1 LRDKGFIIRTPCVKS
16 LFCNESVE
24 LMPTYRRILL
34 KLSGEALASEN
45 NNIDPLTL
53 NKVVSIVRSALDQG
67 VEVAIVIGGGN
78 IFRGA
83 NLAQAGMNR
92 VTGDHIGMLATVMN
106 ALAISDAFER
116 QQISTIVM
124 SGFPIGGGVCEPVD
138 HKKAKAA
145 LSNGQVVIFSAG
157 TGNPCFT
164 TDTGAA
170 LRAIEVEADVVFKA
184 TKVDGIYCSDP
195 TTNPNAI
202 KYNSLSF
209 NEAIE
214 KNLAVMDT
222 AAFALCREH
231 NINICVFSMLDDTN
245 TLSHILNGHS
255 VGTTVS
261 QSGDLS

>member
-1 LRDKGFIIRTPCVKS
+1 
-16 LFCNESVE
+16 
-24 LMPTYRRILL
+24 MPTYRRILL

>member
-1 LRDKGFIIRTPCVKS
+1 
-16 LFCNESVE
+16 
-24 LMPTYRRILL
+24 MATYRRILL

-45 NNIDPLTL
+45 NNIDPLIL
-53 NKVVSIVRSALDQG
+53 DKVVSIVRSALDLG

-83 NLAQAGMNR
+83 SLAQAGMNR

-106 ALAISDAFER
+106 ALAIADAFER
-116 QQISTIVM
+116 QQIPSKVM
-124 SGFPIGGGVCEPVD
+124 SGFPIGGGVCDPVD
-138 HKKAKAA
+138 HKKAKEA
-145 LSNGQVVIFSAG
+145 LSQGKVVIFSAG
-157 TGNPCFT
+157 TGSPCFT

-170 LRAIEVEADVVFKA
+170 LRAIEVDADVVFKA

-195 TTNPNAI
+195 VKNPNAT
-202 KYNSLSF
+202 KYNALSF

-231 NINICVFSMLDDTN
+231 NINICVFSMLDDVN
-245 TLSHILNGHS
+245 TLSNILNGRS
-255 VGTTVS
+255 IGTIVS
-261 QSGDLS
+261 QNGD